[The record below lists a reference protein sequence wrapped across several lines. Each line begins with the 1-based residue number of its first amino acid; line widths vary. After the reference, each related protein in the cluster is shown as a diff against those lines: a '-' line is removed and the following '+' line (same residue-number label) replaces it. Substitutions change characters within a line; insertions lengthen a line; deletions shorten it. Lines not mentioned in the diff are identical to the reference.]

1 MVSVSGMAAVA
12 PTMTSLTRTE
22 RRRTEGEEGNGLCEK
37 QTYVKLEAFI
47 SCSNTKGKR
56 TE

>member
-1 MVSVSGMAAVA
+1 MVSVSGVAAVA